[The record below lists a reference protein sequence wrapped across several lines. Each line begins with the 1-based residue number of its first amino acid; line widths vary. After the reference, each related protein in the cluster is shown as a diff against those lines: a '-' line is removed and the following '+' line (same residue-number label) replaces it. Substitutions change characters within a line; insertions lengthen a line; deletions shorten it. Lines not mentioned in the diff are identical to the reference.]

1 MEENGERLLAGV
13 VRIIGDA
20 EGVSAEYA
28 IAVADPWQG
37 LGLGRH
43 LTEYILEVAK
53 DMGFERIEATLL
65 RQNSGMKAVFLKYG
79 FTIEAED
86 METLNAYLDLDSAGG
101 SF

>member
-1 MEENGERLLAGV
+1 V

-37 LGLGRH
+37 LSLGRH

-53 DMGFERIEATLL
+53 DMDFKRIEATLL

-79 FTIEAED
+79 FMVEAED
-86 METLNAYLDLDSAGG
+86 LETLNAYLEL
-101 SF
+101 